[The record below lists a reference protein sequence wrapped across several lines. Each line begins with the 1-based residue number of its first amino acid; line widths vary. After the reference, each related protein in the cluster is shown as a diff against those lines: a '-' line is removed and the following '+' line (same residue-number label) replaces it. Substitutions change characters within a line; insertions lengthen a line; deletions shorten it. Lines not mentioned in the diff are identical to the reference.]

1 MPVVNKQLG
10 KIFRDMSHIYQY
22 KNGKQR
28 FRALAYEKASRVIND
43 LQDDVATY
51 SKKDQLEEIPGVG
64 SSIAEKINEYIKTGK
79 IRKFESLKKTVPID
93 MLELMNVAGF
103 GPQSLKVIHQKLKL
117 NNRDEVI
124 TALQDGRI
132 SKIRGFGKKK
142 VENMLRSLKLHK
154 TVEERMLLW
163 HALEA
168 GNKVVDEFKKMKEV
182 NEVELAG
189 SLRRKKET
197 IGDIDILISCDVK
210 NRKKIIN
217 RFVSL
222 PLVKEV
228 LAKGDTKA
236 SVIIKDFQKQVDV
249 RIITPEEWG
258 SALLYFTGSKEHNV
272 QLRTIA
278 RDRGYKISEYGLF
291 DAKTDK
297 RIAGAT
303 EEEIYKTLGFEW
315 IPPEMREHRGELD
328 LAGEKKIPHLI
339 TLQDIRGDMQMHSS
353 WSDGTMDIEDLA
365 RYVSEHY
372 PYEYI
377 VLTDHSKSVRVA
389 GGMDEKQFLDQV
401 KEIRRVNNKLKK
413 ELIKPGVE
421 VDIMP
426 DGSLDLKD
434 ELLEQLDWVC
444 ASIHYGFTHDNTERI
459 IAACQNRFVNCI
471 GHPAGRIIGQREAY
485 PVNWEKV
492 FKTAKQTGTAFEIN
506 CQADRMDLNDELAKM
521 ARENGVKLVISTDSH
536 QQSQFALM
544 QLGVFVARRAWCTK
558 KDVLNTLSW
567 NEIKRFA
574 DRKRKKTVMQ

>member
-1 MPVVNKQLG
+1 MPIVNKELG

-28 FRALAYEKASRVIND
+28 FRALAYEKASRIIND
-43 LQDDVATY
+43 LQDDITTY
-51 SKKDQLEEIPGVG
+51 TKKDQLEEIPGVG

-93 MLELMNVAGF
+93 MLELMNIAGF
-103 GPQSLKVIHQKLKL
+103 GPQSLKLIHQRLKI
-117 NNRDEVI
+117 NDRDEVI
-124 TALQDGRI
+124 KALQDGRI
-132 SKIRGFGKKK
+132 SKLKGFGKKK
-142 VENMLRSLKLHK
+142 VDNMLRSLKLHK

-163 HALEA
+163 HAMEA
-168 GNKVVDEFKKMKEV
+168 GNKVLDEFKKMKEV
-182 NEVELAG
+182 QQAELAG

-197 IGDIDILISCDVK
+197 IGDIDILISCDEK
-210 NRKKIIN
+210 SRKKIITK
-217 RFVSL
+217 FVSL
-222 PLVKEV
+222 PLIKEV

-236 SVIIKDFQKQVDV
+236 SVIIKDFNKQVDV
-249 RIITPEEWG
+249 RIIKPEEWG
-258 SALLYFTGSKEHNV
+258 SALLYLTGSKEHNV

-278 RDRGYKISEYGLF
+278 RDKGYKISEYGLF
-291 DAKTDK
+291 DIKTDK

-303 EEEIYKTLGFEW
+303 EEEIYKKLGFEW
-315 IPPEMREHRGELD
+315 IPPEMREQKGELD
-328 LAGEKKIPHLI
+328 LAAEKKIPSLV
-339 TLQDIRGDMQMHSS
+339 TLEDMKGDMQMHST

-365 RYVSEHY
+365 HFVSGHY

-389 GGMDEKQFLDQV
+389 GGMNEEQFSEQI

-413 ELIKPGVE
+413 DFIKAGAE
-421 VDIMP
+421 VDIMA

-434 ELLEQLDWVC
+434 DLLEQLDWVC

-459 IAACQNRFVNCI
+459 IAACQNKFVNCI

-492 FKTAKQTGTAFEIN
+492 FRTAKQTGTAFEIN
-506 CQADRMDLNDELAKM
+506 CQVDRMDLNDELARM

-536 QQSQFALM
+536 QQSQFAFM
-544 QLGVFVARRAWCTK
+544 RLGVFIARRAWCTK
-558 KDVLNTLSW
+558 KDILNTASW
-567 NEIKRFA
+567 SEIKKFA
-574 DRKRKKTVMQ
+574 DRKRKK